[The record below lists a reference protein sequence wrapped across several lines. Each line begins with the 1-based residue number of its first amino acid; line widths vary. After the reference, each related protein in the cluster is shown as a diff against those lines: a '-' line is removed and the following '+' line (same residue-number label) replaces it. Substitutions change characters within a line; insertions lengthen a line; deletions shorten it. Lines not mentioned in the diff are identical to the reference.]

1 MLNIKWGNTEDV
13 CSNPGTGRYIMARTT
28 TLNGGPLSLLGVIP
42 SGRLK
47 KLKYIDKWSSLSLC
61 LSVRGM

>member
-1 MLNIKWGNTEDV
+1 MLNIKWWNTEDV
-13 CSNPGTGRYIMARTT
+13 GSNPDTGRYIMARTT
-28 TLNGGPLSLLGVIP
+28 TLNGGPLSFGLIP

-61 LSVRGM
+61 LSVR